1 MRALII
7 AASLSWV
14 DAAFAHGG
22 QDGEPS
28 WTFDPWIVVPLLAGL
43 LVYGLGY
50 YRLSVRAGQG
60 RKQLQRH
67 GLFYVAGWL
76 TLAGALVSPLHWLG
90 EHLFAFHMVEHEIV
104 MAISA
109 PLIVLS
115 RPSAVYMW
123 AFAER
128 TRMRIA
134 SVMTARLTRK
144 GWSIVTGGAVSTT
157 LHGAAIWVWHVP
169 ALFDASVENVTIH
182 RLQHVSFFVT
192 AILFWWSV
200 LWVSAR
206 GAAAWHL
213 FITMM
218 HTSILGAL
226 MALAPHVLYG
236 AQTADAARWGLTP
249 LEDQQLAGMLMWVP
263 AGTVYAGGALAMLA
277 LLISRSG
284 RKVNA

>member
-1 MRALII
+1 M
-7 AASLSWV
+7 
-14 DAAFAHGG
+14 
-22 QDGEPS
+22 
-28 WTFDPWIVVPLLAGL
+28 
-43 LVYGLGY
+43 YGLGY
-50 YRLSVRAGQG
+50 CRLSVRAGQG
-60 RKQLQRH
+60 CRQLHRH
-67 GLFYVAGWL
+67 GLLYVAGWL

-128 TRMRIA
+128 IRMRIA

-182 RLQHVSFFVT
+182 RLQHLCFFVT
-192 AILFWWSV
+192 AIFFWWSV

-226 MALAPHVLYG
+226 MALAPRVLYG
-236 AQTADAARWGLTP
+236 VQTVDAVRWGLTP

-263 AGTVYAGGALAMLA
+263 AGTVYAGGALVMVA
-277 LLISRSG
+277 LLIGQSG
-284 RKVNA
+284 RKINA